1 MKPTATAS
9 RKPIIRLRRK
19 PPSNSSISLPLFP
32 SADLSSG
39 FYNKNLGGRIMI
51 FHEPAI
57 ARAAPLAPDA
67 AMSQKAAAFRRPAS
81 A

>member
-32 SADLSSG
+32 GAHLTSG
-39 FYNKNLGGRIMI
+39 FYNKNFGGRIMI
-51 FHEPAI
+51 FQEPATDGSS
-57 ARAAPLAPDA
+57 PLAPAA
-67 AMSQKAAAFRRPAS
+67 AMAQKAADLRRPAS